1 MSTIEVAFRDPGS
14 SSETED
20 ELLSKIEHKF
30 TEICCKEG
38 WILDGI
44 IIRSK
49 PRRQGQEASV
59 EEKEQ
64 TFHSTQ
70 RKCPK
75 CGKLWGKRMFN
86 RHDCN
91 PQTVPDELNC
101 SRCSNQPI
109 ADQTSGFVSKTP
121 GGPQPST
128 NECQN
133 SVLYPHMTYTHVE
146 LETSTTEI
154 SEKLKICEGKLQA
167 IEEMLVCSICWE
179 VVQGPHTLVCGHTYC
194 THCIWK
200 WEQHQKHDGRK
211 PWCPQCSILFNS
223 TRLLLDNSRGAK
235 IKLELYPKTLM
246 LGQVTEVISD
256 KLSTSEEPGGGS
268 RFQVL
273 DGDQAASS
281 SSGVV
286 DDEMEETESILGPL
300 LGSIVFLY
308 VYMSIFTYMFSSWQR
323 PGTSPSK

>member
-1 MSTIEVAFRDPGS
+1 MFTIEVTFRDPGS
-14 SSETED
+14 SSETKD
-20 ELLSKIEHKF
+20 ELRSKIEQKF
-30 TEICCKEG
+30 TEMG

-44 IIRSK
+44 QIRSK

-64 TFHSTQ
+64 TLHSTQ

-91 PQTVPDELNC
+91 PQTVPDELN
-101 SRCSNQPI
+101 SARCSNQPI
-109 ADQTSGFVSKTP
+109 TEQTSGLVSKTP
-121 GGPQPST
+121 GPQPST
-128 NECQN
+128 NECQK
-133 SVLYPHMTYTHVE
+133 SVQHPNMTYTHVE

-154 SEKLKICEGKLQA
+154 SEKLKIYEERLRA

-179 VVQGPHTLVCGHTYC
+179 VVQRPHTLVCGHTYC

-200 WEQHQKHDGRK
+200 WEQRQKHVGRE
-211 PWCPQCSILFNS
+211 PWCPQCLICFNS
-223 TRLLLDNSRGAK
+223 TRLLLDNSRGTK
-235 IKLELYPKTLM
+235 SEVKPYPQNVM
-246 LGQVTEVISD
+246 LGQVTQVVFSD
-256 KLSTSEEPGGGS
+256 KLSTSEEPGGDS
-268 RFQVL
+268 RFKVL

-281 SSGVV
+281 SSGVI
-286 DDEMEETESILGPL
+286 DDEIEETESILGPL

-308 VYMSIFTYMFSSWQR
+308 VCMSIFTYMFSSWQR